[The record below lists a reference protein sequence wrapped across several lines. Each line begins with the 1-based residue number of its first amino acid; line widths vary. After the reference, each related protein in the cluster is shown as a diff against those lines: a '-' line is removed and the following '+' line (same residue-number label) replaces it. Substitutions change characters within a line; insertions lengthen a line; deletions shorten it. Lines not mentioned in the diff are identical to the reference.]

1 MLDSRVL
8 EFKDGSMV
16 AFMNYY
22 GNTPADLNSSIPG
35 TGFVEN
41 VELKDGDLTA
51 AALNAMTTE
60 ASTEMT
66 IESRIAS
73 PPNPGR
79 SPKTPSS
86 RRTSARHQRERAF
99 GSRSS

>member
-1 MLDSRVL
+1 MFGGADGMLDSRVI

-22 GNTPADLNSSIPG
+22 GNTSASLDSSIPG

-60 ASTEMT
+60 ASTQEMT

-73 PPNPGR
+73 PPKQGEIPEGAAEVPENLR
-79 SPKTPSS
+79 
-86 RRTSARHQRERAF
+86 
-99 GSRSS
+99 